1 MKKKIEADLKTAMLG
16 GDKTTVELLRGLK
29 SALNNEQISKRAEL
43 SEEESVVVLRREAKK
58 RDEAAQL
65 YKQGGANDKAEAEL
79 GEKALIERYLPARM
93 DEAATAK
100 LVDEAIEKL
109 GKDPAKTGQII
120 GQVMASARGQADG
133 ATVAR
138 LVSERLQ

>member
-1 MKKKIEADLKTAMLG
+1 MIEKIEADLKTAMLG
-16 GDKTTVELLRGLK
+16 GDKAAVELLRGLK

-43 SEEESVVVLRREAKK
+43 SEEEIVSVLRREAKK

-65 YKQGGANDKAEAEL
+65 YKQGGADAKADAEL
-79 GEKALIERYLPARM
+79 SERALIERYLPAQM
-93 DEAATAK
+93 DEAELVK
-100 LVDEAIEKL
+100 LVDNAIEKV

-138 LVSERLQ
+138 LVAERLR